1 VIATKQSGPNGEV
14 SFDVECDTEYV
25 FQATRKDYEAGS
37 GRVTKTKGG
46 KTSVE
51 IALEPVEVVIT
62 DTEVLLKNIYFEFNK
77 SNITQQGASELD
89 KLVNV
94 MNKYPNMVIYVKSH
108 TDGKGSAAYNLK
120 LSEQRAQST
129 VQYLVSKGI
138 NKERVSGK
146 GFGSTE
152 PKVDCRANCTEEEDA
167 QNRRSEFKIIKR

>member
-1 VIATKQSGPNGEV
+1 I
-14 SFDVECDTEYV
+14 
-25 FQATRKDYEAGS
+25 
-37 GRVTKTKGG
+37 
-46 KTSVE
+46 
-51 IALEPVEVVIT
+51 
-62 DTEVLLKNIYFEFNK
+62 LKSIYFEFDR
-77 SNITQQGASELD
+77 SNITQQGAAELD

-94 MNKYPNMVIYVKSH
+94 MEKYPDMVIYVKSH
-108 TDGKGSAAYNLK
+108 TDGKGSAAYNLR

-138 NKERVSGK
+138 GKERVSGK